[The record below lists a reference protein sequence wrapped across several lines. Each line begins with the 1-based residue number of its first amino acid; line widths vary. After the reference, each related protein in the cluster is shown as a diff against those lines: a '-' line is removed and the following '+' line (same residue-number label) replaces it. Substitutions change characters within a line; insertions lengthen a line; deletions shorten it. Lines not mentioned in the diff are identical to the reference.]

1 METQD
6 IHKLLEDNERSLIEI
21 YFDLQKN
28 FEEKY
33 GENTVVIMEVG
44 SFFEVYGVDTEE
56 IKIGKPKEIAE
67 ILNLQLTRR
76 NKMFAENSIKNPLL
90 AGFPTAAFERYM
102 TRLIQENKYTIV
114 IVRQE
119 GVPPKIT
126 RYIERILSPGVNFD
140 YSTTH
145 EDNFVASLF
154 IDSNND
160 LYSVGY
166 AALDVTTGKTFLQEI
181 HSTKED
187 STFALDEVFRL
198 LKSYRTSEILLTV
211 INSEIDEYYVHQ
223 YLEIFESDV
232 KVNTKRLKVSYQNEL
247 FKQTYI
253 IKSFLTPIE
262 FLDLETKPLA
272 SESLASLVEFIIE
285 HDYQVIQKLEKPTQL
300 TSSSYLYLGNN
311 PLEQLNIT
319 SRDPLELTLGKLL
332 NKTVTSMGSRLFHER
347 LFHPLT
353 EKAEIE
359 NRFAL
364 SEALQEIYPQVE
376 LELRSVYDL
385 ERITR
390 RIRLQRLHPFELNFL
405 YDSLLAA
412 DRVVDQISRIPHH
425 EALQNFIKEKN
436 TLQQCIEYLKK
447 TFNLDET
454 AKVTSQDIENS
465 LFQKGFHSELD
476 GLIVKKEVVES
487 KLELIRAKIIE
498 ILQDTTGKT
507 EGEYVEIKQLDKE
520 GHHLTLTRSRFALI
534 EATLKKSFVSIEG
547 VVYAF
552 SDFSYRPLTTNVKIT
567 APLIENLSEEIVFL
581 QRKIIALTRDLFVKQ
596 LCHMEDEFIGL
607 LLRLSDIVAKIDV
620 AVSNCKSATQFRLVK
635 PDIVEQKNGEA
646 FLEIMDARH
655 LLVEAREEN
664 GIYVPNDIF
673 LGKKKDLKGESLF
686 FGLLKEEINGVLLY
700 GINSSGK
707 SSFMKSIGV
716 AVVLAQSG
724 MYVPATSMRFAIFT
738 ELFTRI
744 LAKDNFEKGLSSF
757 GVEMMELK
765 NIFNRCSSRSLI
777 LGDEISHGTETLS
790 ALAIVSATIEH
801 LAEKNALFVFTTHLH
816 QLCNL
821 ERIQNL
827 RQVVSVHLSV
837 AYDLAQDKLIFERK
851 LQPGSGSSIYGLE
864 FAQSLHMDKD
874 FLKRAQDIRKELA
887 HDYQEL
893 ELLTKKQKSKYHTD
907 LYLTTCAIC
916 KSSVEDTHHISPQEI
931 ADVHGNIDGR
941 FHKDHKYNLLPLC
954 KGCHNKVHEG
964 RLLIRGFVMTSQG
977 LEIDFEEK
985 I

>member
-1 METQD
+1 MDTQD
-6 IHKLLEDNERSLIEI
+6 IHKLLEDTERSLIEI

-33 GENTVVIMEVG
+33 GPQTVVLIEVG

-76 NKMFAENSIKNPLL
+76 NKQFPENSLKNPLL
-90 AGFPTAAFERYM
+90 AGFPTAAFDRYL

-119 GVPPKIT
+119 GVPPKVT
-126 RYIERILSPGVNFD
+126 RYIEKILSPGVNFD
-140 YSTTH
+140 YATTH
-145 EDNFVASLF
+145 EDNFVASLCV
-154 IDSNND
+154 DLNQD

-166 AALDVTTGKTFLQEI
+166 AALDVTTGKTFLQEV
-181 HSTKED
+181 HSTKD
-187 STFALDEVFRL
+187 DPTFALDEVFRL
-198 LKSYRTSEILLTV
+198 LRSYKTSEILLTLV
-211 INSEIDEYYVHQ
+211 QSEIDDYTIRQ

-253 IKSFLTPIE
+253 IKSFLSPIE
-262 FLDLETKPLA
+262 FLDLETKPLC
-272 SESLASLVEFIIE
+272 SEALALLVEFIIE
-285 HDYQVIQKLEKPTQL
+285 HDYKVIQKLEKPTHF

-319 SRDPLELTLGKLL
+319 SRDPQELTLSKLL
-332 NKTVTSMGSRLFHER
+332 NKTVTSMGSRLFQER

-353 EKAEIE
+353 EKTEIE

-364 SEALQEIYPQVE
+364 SESLQPIFATVE
-376 LELRSVYDL
+376 SELRSVYDL
-385 ERITR
+385 ERVTR

-405 YDSLLAA
+405 FDSLLA
-412 DRVVDQISRIPHH
+412 SERILDEAQNVPHH
-425 EALQNFIKEKN
+425 EALEDFLREKN
-436 TLQQCIEYLKK
+436 NLQQCIEYLQK

-454 AKVTSQDIENS
+454 TKVTNQDIENS
-465 LFQKGFHSELD
+465 FFQNGFSSELD
-476 GLIVKKEVVES
+476 ELVNKKREVEK
-487 KLELIRAKIIE
+487 KLECIRAKIIE
-498 ILQDTTGKT
+498 ILQEVTGRP
-507 EGEYVEIKQLDKE
+507 EAEYVEIKQLDKE

-534 EATLKKSFVSIEG
+534 ESTLKKSFVSLDG

-552 SDFSYRPLTTNVKIT
+552 SDFLYKPLTTNVKIT
-567 APLIENLSEEIVFL
+567 APIIESLSEEIVFL
-581 QRKIIALTRDLFVKQ
+581 QTKISALTRDLFVKQ
-596 LCHMEDEFIGL
+596 LCYMEDEFIEL
-607 LLRLSDIVAKIDV
+607 LVRISHLLARIDV
-620 AVSNCKSATQFRLVK
+620 AVSNCKCRVQFRLVR
-635 PDIVEQKNGEA
+635 PEIVELQSGEA
-646 FLEIMDARH
+646 FLEIVDARH

-673 LGKKKDLKGESLF
+673 LGENNEMQTESVFKNLVQ
-686 FGLLKEEINGVLLY
+686 ERIQGVLLY

-716 AVVLAQSG
+716 AVLLAQSG
-724 MYVPATSMRFAIFT
+724 LFVPATRMRFAIFT

-801 LAEKNALFVFTTHLH
+801 LVEKNTLFIFTTHLH

-821 ERIQNL
+821 QRIQKL
-827 RQVVSVHLSV
+827 SQVVSVHLSV
-837 AYDLAQDKLIFERK
+837 AYDALQDKLLFERK

-864 FAQSLHMDKD
+864 FAQSLHIDKE

-893 ELLTKKQKSKYHTD
+893 ELLTKKQKSKYHTE
-907 LYLTTCAIC
+907 LYLTSCAIC
-916 KSSVEDTHHISPQEI
+916 KNSVEDTHHISPQEF
-931 ADVHGNIDGR
+931 ADIHGNIEGR

-954 KGCHNKVHEG
+954 KECHNKVHEG
-964 RLLIRGFVMTSQG
+964 KLLIRGFVMTSQG

-985 I
+985 